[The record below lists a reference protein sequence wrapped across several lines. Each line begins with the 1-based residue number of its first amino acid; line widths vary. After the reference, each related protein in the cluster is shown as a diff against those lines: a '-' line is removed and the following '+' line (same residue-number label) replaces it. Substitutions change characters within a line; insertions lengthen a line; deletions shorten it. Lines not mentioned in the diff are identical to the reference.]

1 MKVKL
6 KKRGWIYQRPFFPT
20 RWWRPKELFN
30 RFNWIPGVYPSYPRG
45 MLDLFDNIMVFLTPW
60 YRCRR
65 NMMKT
70 FIVCNDGKLLNHYR
84 KSAELRT
91 RTEDAVYYT
100 LRFGLAKARLLKTVY
115 VDRESGKPQ
124 NIFIDWALRT
134 LGGESDRELL
144 EKTET
149 TDLGICLT
157 RKQCQRAL
165 DKITEL
171 SPDLDWYDYE
181 EGQET

>member
-1 MKVKL
+1 MKIKI
-6 KKRGWIYQRPFFPT
+6 KKRDWSYQLPCFPT

-30 RFNWIPGVYPSYPRG
+30 RFNWIPNVYPSYPRG

-60 YRCRR
+60 YRFRR
-65 NMMKT
+65 AMLQT
-70 FIVCNDGKLLNHYR
+70 FINPNDGKLLSSNR

-91 RTEDAVYYT
+91 RTEDTVYYT
-100 LRFGLAKARLLKTVY
+100 LQFGLAKARLLKTVY
-115 VDRESGKPQ
+115 VDRESGKSC
-124 NIFIDWALRT
+124 NMFIDWALRA
-134 LGGESDRELL
+134 LGGEPDRELT

-149 TDLGICLT
+149 TDLGVCLT

-165 DKITEL
+165 DKIVEL
-171 SPDLDWYDYE
+171 SPDLDWFDYE